1 MLTTISTE
9 ETESANYSNLVSGG
23 GGTDYKIINKD
34 TLINTINFRNAK
46 KFKTVKETHKP
57 F

>member
-1 MLTTISTE
+1 MLTAISTE